1 MSYNKLKSLV
11 ANVEAIETAM
21 KIQVQGR
28 QPTAEEKEILSRYSG
43 FGGIKEVLNIG
54 TDKPISGDMQE
65 PIQRLQELI
74 NAYPHFTEP
83 MRHNVIEGI
92 KASVLTAFYTPKFLV
107 DAVVRQIHATFSENG
122 LKMRSFLEPSA
133 GIGGFLPI
141 AMSGTYDYAIEK
153 DLISGMILS
162 LLHENTLTRTA
173 AFETIGE
180 QGFEHTTFD
189 VIASNIPF
197 GNFRVFDAELWKKGG
212 MYEQATKT
220 IHNYFFVKAM
230 ELLNE
235 GGLLAFI
242 TSRGI
247 ADTPG
252 NKFVREYL
260 VNHADLISAIRLPDM
275 LFMQTSGI
283 EVGSDLLI
291 FQKHTHKTVLSQREQ
306 LFLQVGREKADA
318 IGTMTEYA
326 NKLFT
331 MPKTTLATGSRIVQ
345 NQYGKYVRKY
355 QWQGNE
361 NAMSQYLAALLK
373 LDFGRYFRKSLFT
386 GNGQGSEHMQMS
398 LFGNVAMKQVEK
410 GKRAYTD
417 GVEAWM
423 KDGAMVLFEGQVG
436 TIQYRKSSLYQEVAI
451 DFVPVD
457 EGKVNT
463 DRAKDYFPIRKAYF
477 ELSIKEREEQKED
490 NGLRRELNARYDAFV
505 AKWGCF
511 HENDNKEF
519 IMLDSLWKI
528 QCKLPPKTKR
538 FCPLKTFNNA
548 PLKSLDRWGYYYFS
562 LFPSVCS
569 HFTDTFSCQLNPV
582 RRMYNTIHNGICYCR
597 VSDCIIPIV
606 RWQLRGDDDGLAPMS
621 VLYYIEQDGS
631 FLGIKVHKEEVI
643 QYEQRAPFDSL
654 EFRFQCAFYFCHLK
668 RTHKF
673 RSIRIICPYALLAGF
688 IPHCCGKEALP
699 GTG

>member
-28 QPTAEEKEILSRYSG
+28 QATAEEKEILSRYSG

-54 TDKPISGDMQE
+54 TDKPIGGDMQE

-92 KASVLTAFYTPKFLV
+92 KAASVLTAFYTPKFLV
-107 DAVVRQIHATFSENG
+107 DAVVRQIHATFSEIG

-519 IMLDSLWKI
+519 IMLDSLG
-528 QCKLPPKTKR
+528 LE
-538 FCPLKTFNNA
+538 
-548 PLKSLDRWGYYYFS
+548 
-562 LFPSVCS
+562 V
-569 HFTDTFSCQLNPV
+569 FTIEMQL
-582 RRMYNTIHNGICYCR
+582 G
-597 VSDCIIPIV
+597 
-606 RWQLRGDDDGLAPMS
+606 
-621 VLYYIEQDGS
+621 
-631 FLGIKVHKEEVI
+631 
-643 QYEQRAPFDSL
+643 
-654 EFRFQCAFYFCHLK
+654 
-668 RTHKF
+668 
-673 RSIRIICPYALLAGF
+673 
-688 IPHCCGKEALP
+688 
-699 GTG
+699 

>member
-21 KIQVQGR
+21 KIQVQSR
-28 QPTAEEKEILSRYSG
+28 QATAEEKEILSRYSG

-54 TDKPISGDMQE
+54 TDKPIGGDMQE

-107 DAVVRQIHATFSENG
+107 DAVVRQIHATFGENG

-162 LLHENTLTRTA
+162 LLHENTLTRTIG
-173 AFETIGE
+173 FEEIGE

-291 FQKHTHKTVLSQREQ
+291 FQKHTRKAALSQREQ

-318 IGTMTEYA
+318 TGTMTEYA

-331 MPKTTLATGSRIVQ
+331 IPKTTLATGSRIVQ

-373 LDFGRYFRKSLFT
+373 LDFGRYFRKSLFM
-386 GNGQGSEHMQMS
+386 GEGQGSEDMQMS
-398 LFGNVAMKQVEK
+398 LFGSVAMKQVAK

-423 KDGAMVLFEGQVG
+423 KDGTMVLFEGQVG

-490 NGLRRELNARYDAFV
+490 NGLR
-505 AKWGCF
+505 
-511 HENDNKEF
+511 
-519 IMLDSLWKI
+519 
-528 QCKLPPKTKR
+528 KR
-538 FCPLKTFNNA
+538 AERPIRCLCCQM
-548 PLKSLDRWGYYYFS
+548 G
-562 LFPSVCS
+562 LFPRERQQGVY
-569 HFTDTFSCQLNPV
+569 H
-582 RRMYNTIHNGICYCR
+582 
-597 VSDCIIPIV
+597 
-606 RWQLRGDDDGLAPMS
+606 A
-621 VLYYIEQDGS
+621 
-631 FLGIKVHKEEVI
+631 
-643 QYEQRAPFDSL
+643 
-654 EFRFQCAFYFCHLK
+654 
-668 RTHKF
+668 
-673 RSIRIICPYALLAGF
+673 
-688 IPHCCGKEALP
+688 
-699 GTG
+699 